1 MNNTQ
6 IVRSEFNL
14 NKHVHFLFPHPDSCD
29 LSEPRTIKLSYNE
42 LDSTEQSSIT
52 ISPLAHEKS
61 FSIKTYD
68 VLVAVIK
75 IWENLGKPNPFNKFK
90 CSLRDI
96 AKEMELSDGSNVIT
110 DIAKELRRLKVTNI
124 NWLKSYTYKDKNN
137 KLFARSELKDM
148 NILASITFRSN
159 VESKDKKDFFKD
171 AKQTVIKFGD
181 EIANNLLN
189 KINVPLNL
197 KVYNSLQK
205 KQYAKIF
212 YIKINTFLF
221 SKNNYNKITILT
233 GLEIIDL
240 LGATS
245 ERYNKKYERKV
256 FLQRLKQTLHN
267 KQLSL
272 TNYTL
277 YLDIKETKDKK
288 DYLLICKAIKTSN
301 DRIIPIVNNDK
312 QTIDYLVRYMVDG
325 ISITLDDS
333 NKKYYTKLAKHYP
346 QELIYRAI
354 SGLKEMVNYKATT
367 DEPIINKQAYFTV
380 ELHRLA
386 HDSGLLWI
394 KDCGS
399 NCKYKNQTIIEHK
412 NDKNN

>member
-1 MNNTQ
+1 MKDV

-14 NKHVHFLFPHPDSCD
+14 NKHAHFLFPHPDSCD
-29 LSEPRTIKLSYNE
+29 LSKPRTSKLSYNE
-42 LDSTEQSSIT
+42 LDKTVQSSIT
-52 ISPLAHEKS
+52 ISPLANEKS

-75 IWENLGKPNPFNKFK
+75 IWENLGKPNPFDKFK

-96 AKEMELSDGSNVIT
+96 AKEMGLSDGSNVIT
-110 DIAKELRRLKVTNI
+110 DVAKELRRLKVTNI
-124 NWLKSYTYKDKNN
+124 NWLKSYSYKDTNN
-137 KLFARSELKDM
+137 KLVSRSELKDM

-171 AKQTVIKFGD
+171 AKQTVIKFSD
-181 EIANNLLN
+181 EVANNLLN

-212 YIKINTFLF
+212 YIKINTFLL
-221 SKNNYNKITILT
+221 SKNNNNKITILT
-233 GLEIIDL
+233 GLEVIEL

-245 ERYNKKYERKV
+245 ERYTKKYERKT
-256 FLQRLKQTLHN
+256 FLQRLKQTLNN

-277 YLDIKETKDKK
+277 RLDIKDSKDKK

-301 DRIIPIVNNDK
+301 ERIIPIVNSDK
-312 QTIDYLVRYMVDG
+312 QTIDYLVMYIVNG
-325 ISITLDDS
+325 IGFKLDNTNNS
-333 NKKYYTKLAKHYP
+333 YYTKLAKHYP
-346 QELIYRAI
+346 EELIHRAI
-354 SGLKEMVNYKATT
+354 SGLQEMLNYKATT
-367 DEPIINKQAYFTV
+367 AEPIINKQAYFTA

-386 HDSGLLWI
+386 HGSGLLWI
-394 KDCGS
+394 KDCGID
-399 NCKYKNQTIIEHK
+399 CKYQNQTIIEHK
-412 NDKNN
+412 K